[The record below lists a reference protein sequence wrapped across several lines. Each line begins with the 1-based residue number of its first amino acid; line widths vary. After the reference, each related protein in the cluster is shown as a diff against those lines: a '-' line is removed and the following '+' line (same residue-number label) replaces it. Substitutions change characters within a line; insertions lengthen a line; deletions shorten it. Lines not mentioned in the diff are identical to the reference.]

1 MSSYI
6 KSYIIVDETFTNLDL
21 LKKYIFL
28 IIHENVELSKVND
41 KVIKV
46 SELDKSLFIKLC
58 VSANTIKNDLNLEQL
73 LIVEVPFYKESLLLV
88 LHSNNSGYLSL
99 YEILLEEYK
108 DDSLDLEF
116 VKDVFKNVN
125 EYIFDTAKAYI
136 DLEESVQYTS
146 EFLFTHRNTINYRI
160 SRFSQLSDIN
170 LKNGK
175 NILLTRFLIYLYE
188 KYNLGNNNDL

>member
-28 IIHENVELSKVND
+28 IIHENVELSKVNN

-58 VSANTIKNDLNLEQL
+58 VSVNTIKNDLNLEQL

-99 YEILLEEYK
+99 YELLLDEYK

-125 EYIFDTAKAYI
+125 KYIFDTAKAYI

-188 KYNLGNNNDL
+188 KYDLGNKDDL

>member
-28 IIHENVELSKVND
+28 IIHENVELTKVND

-99 YEILLEEYK
+99 YELLLEEYK

-125 EYIFDTAKAYI
+125 KYIFDTAKAYI

-188 KYNLGNNNDL
+188 KYDLGNNDDL

>member
-99 YEILLEEYK
+99 YELLLEEYK

-125 EYIFDTAKAYI
+125 KYIFDTAKAYI

-188 KYNLGNNNDL
+188 KYNLGNNDDL

>member
-73 LIVEVPFYKESLLLV
+73 LIVEVPFYKESLQLV

-99 YEILLEEYK
+99 YELLLEEYK

-125 EYIFDTAKAYI
+125 KYIFDTAKAYI

-188 KYNLGNNNDL
+188 KYNLGNNDDL

>member
-73 LIVEVPFYKESLLLV
+73 LIVEVPFTRNLTTC
-88 LHSNNSGYLSL
+88 
-99 YEILLEEYK
+99 
-108 DDSLDLEF
+108 F
-116 VKDVFKNVN
+116 TFK
-125 EYIFDTAKAYI
+125 
-136 DLEESVQYTS
+136 
-146 EFLFTHRNTINYRI
+146 
-160 SRFSQLSDIN
+160 
-170 LKNGK
+170 
-175 NILLTRFLIYLYE
+175 
-188 KYNLGNNNDL
+188 

>member
-28 IIHENVELSKVND
+28 IIHENVELSKVNN

-58 VSANTIKNDLNLEQL
+58 VSVNTIKNDLNLEQL

-99 YEILLEEYK
+99 YELLLEEYK

-125 EYIFDTAKAYI
+125 KYIFDTAKAYI

-188 KYNLGNNNDL
+188 KYDLGSENDI

>member
-28 IIHENVELSKVND
+28 IIHENVELSKVNN

-58 VSANTIKNDLNLEQL
+58 VSVNTIKNDLNLEQL

-99 YEILLEEYK
+99 YELLLEEYK

-125 EYIFDTAKAYI
+125 KYIFDTAKAYI

-188 KYNLGNNNDL
+188 KYDLGNKDDL

>member
-99 YEILLEEYK
+99 YELLLEEYK

>member
-99 YEILLEEYK
+99 YELLLEEYK

-188 KYNLGNNNDL
+188 KYNLGNNDDL